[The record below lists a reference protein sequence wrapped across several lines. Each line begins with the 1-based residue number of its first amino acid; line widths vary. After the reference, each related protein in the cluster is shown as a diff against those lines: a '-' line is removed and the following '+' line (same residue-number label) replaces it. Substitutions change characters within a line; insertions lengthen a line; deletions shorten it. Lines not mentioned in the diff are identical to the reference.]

1 MVKYVSE
8 NFSVCENTNIKYYI
22 YSPTYFSPS
31 LRRFRNCILVEVFR
45 RHTLCT
51 ICSPTSSI
59 NLWTAKQTCGL
70 LPKVCWV
77 LRVTVIPLKVHF
89 SLQDDGVCQT
99 IHLFFSI
106 YLVYFSCIQMKHFFG
121 STQENRLKQDQ
132 RVNSCYFCLKDGLHL
147 WHKRLKVMIRKLWII
162 THESAMIGMS
172 SIWELW
178 V

>member
-106 YLVYFSCIQMKHFFG
+106 YLVYFSCIQMKHFFWINSRKSPQAR
-121 STQENRLKQDQ
+121 STGQFLLFLLKRWFAFMTQTIKGDD
-132 RVNSCYFCLKDGLHL
+132 S
-147 WHKRLKVMIRKLWII
+147 
-162 THESAMIGMS
+162 
-172 SIWELW
+172 
-178 V
+178 